1 MKNIVKIKK
10 NLFYFLRKFAI
21 LFLVPAR
28 NAIKSYEP
36 NAYYHIYNRGVNGS
50 PIFLDRKDYR
60 VFLSYLKEYLSFRD
74 DDKLRTLLSLDGLS
88 ALERDQINQSLGRS
102 NFFRKI
108 KLLAFTLKP
117 NHFHLLVKQKEEKTI
132 DFFMRSLATRYTLYF
147 NRRHKRV
154 GHLYQGVC
162 KAVLVKTDE
171 QLLHLTRYFHRQ
183 AIGFKKG
190 KNFILYNNP
199 LPSSYSDYLGKTHT
213 PWVYSEEILS
223 FFNQQ
228 EKKLSYRFFVEKY
241 QAEEDLVQA
250 LIIE

>member
-1 MKNIVKIKK
+1 M
-10 NLFYFLRKFAI
+10 
-21 LFLVPAR
+21 PAR
-28 NAIKSYEP
+28 NAVKSYEP
-36 NAYYHIYNRGVNGS
+36 NACYHIYNRGVNGS
-50 PIFLDRKDYR
+50 PIFFDRKDYR
-60 VFLSYLKEYLSFRD
+60 IFLSYLKEYLSFRD
-74 DDKLRTLLSLDGLS
+74 DDKLRTLLSLDSLS
-88 ALERDQINQSLGRS
+88 ALEKDRINQSLKRS
-102 NFFRKI
+102 NFFEKI

-162 KAVLVKTDE
+162 KAVLVKTDK

-190 KNFILYNNP
+190 RSFIFHSNP
-199 LPSSYSDYLGKTHT
+199 FPSSYSDYLGKTHT
-213 PWVYSEEILS
+213 SWVYSKEILS

-228 EKKLSYRFFVEKY
+228 EEKLSYRFFVEKY
-241 QAEEDLVQA
+241 QAEEDLIQA